1 MGYLISTFESGMPKP
16 RADTGGAT
24 GPEPPWLRAADTSP
38 RPRDSAQILS
48 IAALRVESSVADL
61 AYDAIRQAILEVD
74 IYSGSVELRIDEKRL
89 ADDLGVSRT
98 PVREA
103 LVRLEQEGV
112 VRIVARRGVYIV
124 RKSKAEIVEII
135 TFWAALEAMAAR
147 QVILRATDAEIGTLR
162 QLFGTFEGGEVRSR
176 LDEYSAANLRFH
188 QRIIELAHSELL
200 ASMADSLLIH
210 VRAIRRHTIG
220 DQDRPDRSIVDHMQ
234 IIEALERRQLE
245 LAERL
250 VRDHAL
256 NLAMHVERNVAHLD

>member
-1 MGYLISTFESGMPKP
+1 MPAS
-16 RADTGGAT
+16 RAAR
-24 GPEPPWLRAADTSP
+24 EPDWLRAGDRSNRAT
-38 RPRDSAQILS
+38 DSAQMLS
-48 IAALRVESSVADL
+48 IRALRVDSSVADL
-61 AYDAIRQAILEVD
+61 AYDALRRAILEVD
-74 IYSGSVELRIDEKRL
+74 IYRASAELRIDEKRL

-103 LVRLEQEGV
+103 LVRLEQEGI
-112 VRIVARRGVYIV
+112 VRIVPRRGVYIV
-124 RKSKAEIVEII
+124 RKSKAEIVEMI
-135 TFWAALEAMAAR
+135 TVWAALEGMAAR
-147 QVILRATDAEIGTLR
+147 QVTLRATDAEIRTLR
-162 QLFGTFEGGEVRSR
+162 QLVATFEDGEVRSH

-220 DQDRPDRSIVDHMQ
+220 DRDRPDRSIVDHMH
-234 IIEALERRQLE
+234 IIEALERRESE

-256 NLAMHVERNVAHLD
+256 NLAAHVEQHVEHLD